1 MTAPLL
7 ELEAVTMQFGGLR
20 CVSDFSLSVCENE
33 LIGLIGPNGAGK
45 TTVFNLVTG
54 VYRPTAGKISFAGKS
69 VIGHRPYRITARGIA
84 RTFQNIRLFSSLSVF
99 DNVRT
104 ACNMHLHHGLSHALL
119 RGRGFDRE
127 EREIEDQITELLEI
141 FGLSGERDLSCRALP
156 YGDQRRLEIVRALAT
171 RPKLLLLDEPA
182 AGMNPTEKIELMKLI
197 RFTQGK
203 FGLAVL
209 LVEHDMRVVMG
220 ICERIAVLDYGK
232 KIAEGTAQEIRHNP
246 MVIAAYLGRKLML
259 EILDLEVCY
268 GSITALQGVSA
279 KVEKGTIVTLVGA
292 NGAGKTTTLRAISG
306 VIKAR
311 SGKISFNGEE
321 ITNKPPHKIVARGI
335 AQCPE
340 GRMVFANLTVLENL
354 KMGAYLRRDKAGI
367 ANDLEF
373 VFGIFP
379 RLQERQKQTAGTL
392 SGGEQQMLAIGRALM
407 SKPKCL
413 MLDEPSLGIA
423 PILVQTI
430 FDKIVEI
437 NKALGITILL
447 VEQNANL
454 ALEIS
459 HYGYVLETGRVL
471 LHDRSA
477 ALRENEEIRAAY
489 LGG

>member
-1 MTAPLL
+1 
-7 ELEAVTMQFGGLR
+7 
-20 CVSDFSLSVCENE
+20 
-33 LIGLIGPNGAGK
+33 
-45 TTVFNLVTG
+45 
-54 VYRPTAGKISFAGKS
+54 
-69 VIGHRPYRITARGIA
+69 
-84 RTFQNIRLFSSLSVF
+84 
-99 DNVRT
+99 
-104 ACNMHLHHGLSHALL
+104 
-119 RGRGFDRE
+119 
-127 EREIEDQITELLEI
+127 
-141 FGLSGERDLSCRALP
+141 
-156 YGDQRRLEIVRALAT
+156 
-171 RPKLLLLDEPA
+171 
-182 AGMNPTEKIELMKLI
+182 
-197 RFTQGK
+197 
-203 FGLAVL
+203 
-209 LVEHDMRVVMG
+209 
-220 ICERIAVLDYGK
+220 
-232 KIAEGTAQEIRHNP
+232 
-246 MVIAAYLGRKLML
+246 ML

-367 ANDLEF
+367 AKDLEF